1 MPGGQNNLLR
11 VFRKSR
17 TKRVA
22 YKRSPVSS
30 RHRCISSQPSQDEG
44 SRETNRRADKRTESL
59 PTVNKQPCIYVYARA
74 SSAGINSRRRF
85 SNRRGKERQTFWSV
99 LFPVEKFA
107 PTPSSPYVYR
117 AVFPVHRHLYSSFL
131 FAFFCLLLLF
141 PSSLVR

>member
-1 MPGGQNNLLR
+1 MPEGQNNLLR

-44 SRETNRRADKRTESL
+44 SRETNRRVDKRTESL

-107 PTPSSPYVYR
+107 PSPLPLSTCIELF
-117 AVFPVHRHLYSSFL
+117 FPCPDTYTV
-131 FAFFCLLLLF
+131 FFCLL
-141 PSSLVR
+141 SLGCCCFFLPRW